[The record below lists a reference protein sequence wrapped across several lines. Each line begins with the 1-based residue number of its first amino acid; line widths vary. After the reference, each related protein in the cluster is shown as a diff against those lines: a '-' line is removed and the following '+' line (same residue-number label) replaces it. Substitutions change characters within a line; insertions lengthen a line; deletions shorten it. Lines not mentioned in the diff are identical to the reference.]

1 MYRLVL
7 ITKRIPF
14 MKLSRN
20 AILVLLLL
28 SAYSALSIP
37 VIAQEGPVLQLAVAV
52 APLAGIVDDIG
63 GSYVE
68 TTVLLPEGIEP
79 HASQLPQSS
88 VEAANN
94 ADLLILTGH
103 FPWEEDLINQTGKP
117 YISLEDYEDYGA
129 ELSPIPG
136 DAEHEEDGHDHEDG
150 NPHSYWLL
158 PKNARAIANATRSSL
173 SELYPSLDWFWQ
185 SMFDDFV
192 ERIERFLELVGDTDD
207 ELGFSSLKAV
217 VVFPAE
223 AYVAEAFGIEVVGV
237 LQEGE
242 NVFISGA
249 ELLQVQLALANGT
262 IDLIIGSDI
271 ARLQAGGEFA
281 RQLGEDTSTQV
292 VWWRVIFFSGMS
304 DYLSVMTYNLGAIS
318 SALESEQ
325 QRGINPI
332 VTYALVGLASILA
345 IFAIAE
351 AVLLLRKSSID

>member
-7 ITKRIPF
+7 ITKRIPL
-14 MKLSRN
+14 MRPSRT
-20 AILVLLLL
+20 AVLLLSLL
-28 SAYSALSIP
+28 SACSILPIP
-37 VIAQEGPVLQLAVAV
+37 VMAQDEPVLQLAAAV

-68 TTVLLPEGIEP
+68 TTVLLPEGVEP

-88 VEAANN
+88 IEAANN

-103 FPWEEDLINQTGKP
+103 FPWEQDLINLTGKP
-117 YISLEDYEDYGA
+117 SVSLEDYESFGA

-136 DAEHEEDGHDHEDG
+136 DSDHEEEEHDHEDG

-158 PKNARAIANATRSSL
+158 PKNARAIANATKSSL
-173 SELYPSLDWFWQ
+173 SDLYPDLDWYWQ
-185 SMFDDFV
+185 SMLDNFV
-192 ERIERFLELVGDTDD
+192 ERIERFLELVDDTDE

-217 VVFPAE
+217 VLFPAE
-223 AYVAEAFGIEVVGV
+223 AYVAEAFGIEVVSV

-249 ELLQVQLALANGT
+249 ELFQVQLALSNGT
-262 IDLIIGSDI
+262 IDLIVGSDI

-292 VWWRVIFFSGMS
+292 VWWRVIFFSGLS
-304 DYLSVMTYNLGAIS
+304 DYISVMTYNLGVIS

-325 QRGINPI
+325 QAGVDPM
-332 VTYALVGLASILA
+332 VTYALAGLVSILA
-345 IFAIAE
+345 VLAIGE
-351 AVLLLRKSSID
+351 AILLLRKSTVD

>member
-1 MYRLVL
+1 MKISRTALLVL
-7 ITKRIPF
+7 F
-14 MKLSRN
+14 
-20 AILVLLLL
+20 LV
-28 SAYSALSIP
+28 SACSIFPTP
-37 VIAQEGPVLQLAVAV
+37 VIAQEGSVLQLAVAV
-52 APLAGIVDDIG
+52 APLGGIVDDIG
-63 GSYVE
+63 GAYVE
-68 TTVLLPEGIEP
+68 TTVLLPEGVEP

-103 FPWEEDLINQTGKP
+103 FPWEEDLINQTGNP
-117 YISLEDYEDYGA
+117 YISLEDYEEYGA
-129 ELSPIPG
+129 ELSPIPRG
-136 DAEHEEDGHDHEDG
+136 AQHEDDDHDHDDR

-158 PKNARAIANATRSSL
+158 PRNAKAIANATKSSL
-173 SELYPSLDWFWQ
+173 TELYPDLGWYWQ

-192 ERIERFLELVGDTDD
+192 QRIERFLELVDDTND
-207 ELGFSSLKAV
+207 ELGFSLLRAV

-223 AYVAEAFGIEVVGV
+223 AYVAESFGIDVVSV

-249 ELLQVQLALANGT
+249 ELLQIQLALSNGT

-304 DYLSVMTYNLGAIS
+304 DYVSVMTYNLGAIS
-318 SALESEQ
+318 SALESKQ
-325 QRGINPI
+325 QTGVDPI
-332 VTYALVGLASILA
+332 VTYALVGLVSILA
-345 IFAIAE
+345 VFALAE
-351 AVLLLRKSSID
+351 AVLLLRRSSID